1 MNWNVFG
8 LKYDNREEWA
18 FEQMSYLLFCAEL
31 GNRIGLFRYKNQ
43 TGIETEPLEKDGEYF
58 GFQAKYYTV
67 PLAGKKSEI
76 ISSIKKA
83 KRENPKLNKIL
94 FYLNKEFS
102 ESTKKGQKKSKYH
115 IDIESEAKKLKL
127 EIVWRVPS
135 HFELQLALPENKYIY
150 EDFFSIEPTEGKLI
164 DEIKNHNKNILHAIQ
179 TEIPFGDKKIKIDRS
194 EIIEEI
200 IKASDKKEN
209 IIISGEGGCGK
220 TALFKEFYRL
230 QNKKIPIC
238 IFKATELNVNHINE
252 LFKFDNNYSFTQFIN
267 AYQNEATKIFVIDS
281 AEKLAEVTNSDI
293 LNNLIQKL
301 KEAEWNIIFTTRY
314 SYLNDLTF
322 HIKENYKL
330 SFIVH
335 DIPLI
340 SIDELK
346 SISED
351 FDFSLPE
358 NLKFIERLRNL
369 FYLSD
374 YVQFYSNIDKN
385 GNLKSFID
393 LLWKKR
399 IQNNLIQKDNLHI
412 ERERCIIHIAEKRCE
427 TGHFYINAEDLP
439 QAALFQL
446 KQDEILGYDDIHD
459 GFFITHDIYEEWT
472 LDKIVSRKYAN
483 YSDIKDFFVD
493 LGNSLPIRRAFRLWL
508 SIQLSDNNQEI
519 EGFIKEAFS
528 NSSIVQFWKD
538 ELLISVLLSDYSESF
553 FKFFENEIM
562 AQEFQILKRIL
573 FLLRIACTDIS
584 AFESIDII
592 KPKGK
597 GWQEVIAFIYKY
609 KANFFDNNMNLVLP
623 LLTDWC
629 NYNKE
634 GETTKYSGLL
644 ALSVIQKTETEQNFY
659 IHDKAEESLLKV
671 VYNSANEIKLE
682 LKETFDKVLKNKWLN
697 HNDPYHGLCLK
708 ILVKPYLAKEVI
720 TVLPLSVIDL
730 CNIFW
735 KKRDKKLDNF
745 GYDRDSIE
753 NKYGLISR
761 HHSFDY
767 FPASANQ
774 TPVNW
779 LIKTAFWDTLNFI
792 IDFTNR
798 AVVNYQQTNYDK
810 DDFKEITL
818 YIDEQEITQF
828 TSWTLWSLY
837 RGITGPSILQC
848 IHMALEKFLLELS
861 KIVPIEKFKPILIDI
876 LRKSKSASLTSI
888 VCSVVLS
895 NPDKF
900 YDIAIILFKTIELY
914 HLDLSRSS
922 SEFQVKSTYSIGY
935 GMNRTK
941 DILYTDE
948 RLKSC
953 ENEHRSS
960 HLERL
965 MLNYQLYG
973 IKGFTEEENTEFI
986 EKLYKILDEHKS
998 NLSKFSKSE
1007 EDLYTILLAR
1017 MDRRNLTAKVKEQ
1030 VDNKLLIEFE
1040 PKELSDELREQ
1051 SKKANI
1057 DFEETFKYSFLRSWS
1072 DFLIGGRSQNKN
1084 SKHEEYNKNPLLAL
1098 SETKQLVDEL
1108 EKGKRG
1114 MKMLDYSIPAFVCSK
1129 LIIEYGKI
1137 LSKEDKDFCKEIILS
1152 SLSSLFSDDYA
1163 YQISDGVEAS
1173 FHALPKLIEDFSH
1186 EKEDYISIMLMAL
1199 FDKSSIGHYKRI
1211 CDYVIES
1218 IHESKLWEENPKE
1231 SQAIF
1236 LGYIKLIPIYK
1247 SIESEKRKAIGFGR
1261 GISKSSI
1268 LEEFDKKTTDF
1279 TFSNLSFDIADIDVL
1294 DIHDLEI
1301 VYQLIPSNTKD
1312 SIHLEIITKTLPLL
1326 ASRLLM
1332 DRRAYDKEYEDDTKI
1347 YVLRNNIFKKLTSF
1361 ILLRETKD
1369 INIYLKPIID
1379 SFEATEE
1386 AASLVGEFIF
1396 AEDKLKRYEQFW
1408 HVWNSLC
1415 PKIITICGYPRNYH
1429 LKEVIINYLLAWSSW
1444 TDGIEEWH
1452 SLKSDNLS
1460 LYTKVS
1466 NDIGYIPSVLYSIS
1480 RVLNSIGSHF
1490 KTEGIDWIYNIASK
1504 NSLLKLEDLESHTL
1518 IYLERFMRKFIFIN
1532 KQKIREEIRLKNKV
1546 IPILDFMIE
1555 RGSKH
1560 GYLLRESIL

>member
-1 MNWNVFG
+1 MNWNIFC
-8 LKYDNREEWA
+8 LKYDKREDWA
-18 FEQMSYLLFCAEL
+18 FEQMSYLLFCAEM

-43 TGIETEPLEKDGEYF
+43 TGIETEPLEKDGQYF

-67 PLAGKKSEI
+67 PLSGKKSEI
-76 ISSIKKA
+76 IASIKKA

-94 FYLNKEFS
+94 FYLNQEFS
-102 ESTKKGQKKSKYH
+102 ESTKKRQKKSKYH
-115 IDIESEAKKLKL
+115 IDIESEAKKQKL

-150 EDFFSIEPTEGKLI
+150 EDFFSLEPNEGKLI
-164 DEIKNHNKNILHAIQ
+164 DEIKNHNKNILQAIQ
-179 TEIPFGDKKIKIDRS
+179 TEIPFGNKKIKIDRS
-194 EIIEEI
+194 KIIEEI
-200 IKASDKKEN
+200 IKASNKKEN

-220 TALFKEFYRL
+220 TALFKEFYSL

-252 LFKFDNNYSFTQFIN
+252 LFKFDNNYSFSQFIK
-267 AYQNEATKIFVIDS
+267 AYQNEPTKIFAIDS

-293 LNNLIQKL
+293 LNTLMQKL
-301 KEAEWNIIFTTRY
+301 KEAGWNIIFTTRY

-358 NLKFIERLRNL
+358 NHKFIERLRNL

-374 YVQFYSNIDKN
+374 YAQFYSNIDKK

-412 ERERCIIHIAEKRCE
+412 ERERCLIHIAEKRCE

-446 KQDEILGYDDIHD
+446 KQDEIIGYDDIHN

-472 LDKIVSRKYAN
+472 LDKIVFRKYAN

-508 SIQLSDNNQEI
+508 SNQLSDNSQEI

-528 NSSIVQFWKD
+528 DSSIVQFWKD

-553 FKFFENEIM
+553 FKFFENEII
-562 AQEFQILKRIL
+562 AEEFKILKRVL

-584 AFESIDII
+584 AFDSIDII

-597 GWQEVIAFIYKY
+597 GWQEVIGFIYKY
-609 KANFFDNNMNLVLP
+609 KTDFFDGNLNLVLP

-629 NYNKE
+629 NYNKY

-644 ALSVIQKTETEQNFY
+644 ALSVIQRTESEQKFL
-659 IHDKAEESLLKV
+659 IHDKAEEKILKV
-671 VYNSANEIKLE
+671 VFNAANEIKLE
-682 LKETFDKVLKNKWLN
+682 LKETFDKVKKNKWLN

-720 TVLPLSVIDL
+720 KALPLSVIDL

-735 KKRDKKLDNF
+735 QKREKKLDDF

-753 NKYGLISR
+753 NKYGLIAQ

-774 TPVNW
+774 TPIYWLLQSNFW
-779 LIKTAFWDTLNFI
+779 ETLDFIIRFTNKTLENYKKSSYGDSDLIKIKLDVDGNFI
-792 IDFTNR
+792 EQY
-798 AVVNYQQTNYDK
+798 VNG
-810 DDFKEITL
+810 
-818 YIDEQEITQF
+818 
-828 TSWTLWSLY
+828 TLWDLY
-837 RGITGPSILQC
+837 RGLSGPSILQC
-848 IHMALEKFLLELS
+848 IHMALEKTLLEFAEVLEP
-861 KIVPIEKFKPILIDI
+861 KELRPLI
-876 LRKSKSASLTSI
+876 LRILTESKSASLTSI
-888 VCSVVLS
+888 ICSITLAY
-895 NPDKF
+895 PDKF
-900 YDIAIILFKTIELY
+900 HETSIILFKTIELFR
-914 HLDLSRSS
+914 LDLSRYS
-922 SEFQVKSTYSIGY
+922 SEFHVKSTISIGY
-935 GMNRTK
+935 GLDKLK
-941 DILYTDE
+941 DALYTDE
-948 RLKSC
+948 RIKSS
-953 ENEHRSS
+953 EYEHRKMS
-960 HLERL
+960 LESLCL
-965 MLNYQLYG
+965 MYQFNG
-973 IKGFTEEENTEFI
+973 VKGFTSEENTNFI
-986 EKLYKILDEHKS
+986 NKIYSIIDAHKLIYSKGSSSDDHNILV
-998 NLSKFSKSE
+998 LS
-1007 EDLYTILLAR
+1007 R
-1017 MDRRNLTAKVKEQ
+1017 MDRRNLKSKITEQ
-1030 VDNKLLIEFE
+1030 ENNNYLVEFT
-1040 PKELSDELREQ
+1040 PKELPEKIRKNSEDTISQ
-1051 SKKANI
+1051 IN
-1057 DFEETFKYSFLRSWS
+1057 EEFKYTPLKLWANF
-1072 DFLIGGRSQNKN
+1072 IHNTGENKYEKYDN
-1084 SKHEEYNKNPLLAL
+1084 NPLQAL
-1098 SETKQLVDEL
+1098 IETKQLIEEL
-1108 EKGKRG
+1108 KLGKRI
-1114 MKMLDYSIPAFVCSK
+1114 MRLDSDIPSFVCSK
-1129 LIIEYGKI
+1129 LIIEHTKI
-1137 LSKEDKDFCKEIILS
+1137 VSKEDKDFCKNIILS
-1152 SLSSLFSDDYA
+1152 SISRLFSDDYT

-1173 FHALPKLIEDFSH
+1173 FHAIPKLIQEFPDK
-1186 EKEDYISIMLMAL
+1186 KEDYLSIMLMAL
-1199 FDKSSIGHYKRI
+1199 FDKSSIGNYKRI

-1218 IHESKLWEENPKE
+1218 IHKSKLWEENPKVAQ
-1231 SQAIF
+1231 SIF
-1236 LGYIKLIPIYK
+1236 LGYIKFIPIYK
-1247 SIESEKRKAIGFGR
+1247 NIESEKRKGIGYRR
-1261 GISKSSI
+1261 GIPKSSI
-1268 LEEFDKKTTDF
+1268 LEEFNKKTTDF
-1279 TFSNLSFDIADIDVL
+1279 TFSKLSFDIVDIDLL

-1301 VYQLIPSNTKD
+1301 IYQLIPSNTED
-1312 SIHLEIITKTLPLL
+1312 SIHLQIITKTLPML

-1332 DRRAYDKEYEDDTKI
+1332 DRRDYDREFGDDTNI

-1379 SFEATEE
+1379 YFEATEE
-1386 AASLVGEFIF
+1386 AASFVGEFIF

-1408 HVWNSLC
+1408 HVWNSLY
-1415 PKIITICGYPRNYH
+1415 PKIITICGNPRNYH
-1429 LKEVIINYLLAWSSW
+1429 LKEVIINYLLAWRSW
-1444 TDGIEEWH
+1444 TNGIEEWH
-1452 SLKSDNLS
+1452 SLKSDS
-1460 LYTKVS
+1460 LLLYNKVA
-1466 NDIGYIPSVLYSIS
+1466 NDIGHIPSVLYSIS

-1532 KQKIREEIRLKNKV
+1532 KQKIKKEIRLKNKV

-1555 RGSKH
+1555 RGSIH
-1560 GYLLRESIL
+1560 GYLLRESVL